1 MTNRLPDGWGGDS
14 PADDTMVRAFAESWA
29 TLNEQLGLALASS
42 VVRTDDYV
50 ACDSHVPFP
59 FANVATLL
67 RPVLRADDPVLDE
80 ITEFFAPDDESTPY
94 LVWSATPTP
103 SFSERGWSLMGH
115 PPLML
120 RPAGAPV
127 RKPPPDGL
135 EIVPVRDAETLAVFD
150 ATLSE
155 AYPIPELI
163 GRRQF
168 GDGLLD
174 APGWSMY
181 LGLLD
186 GEPVGTAAARVAEGF
201 VDVEWISTHERA
213 RGRGIG
219 EALTWAATL
228 AAPDLP
234 AMLFASDPGQPVYER
249 MGYLRLARLT
259 LWVGARAA
267 VPSS

>member
-1 MTNRLPDGWGGDS
+1 
-14 PADDTMVRAFAESWA
+14 
-29 TLNEQLGLALASS
+29 
-42 VVRTDDYV
+42 
-50 ACDSHVPFP
+50 
-59 FANVATLL
+59 
-67 RPVLRADDPVLDE
+67 
-80 ITEFFAPDDESTPY
+80 
-94 LVWSATPTP
+94 
-103 SFSERGWSLMGH
+103 MGH